1 MATTVQT
8 AASLEKPM
16 EEVDQP
22 AVIPTMSKVIK
33 KPKTLGTY
41 YQAVL
46 ARRISVGIGNVGG
59 NMRQILEN
67 VAEKTFAGKCGP
79 EGYIKPGSVKIQA
92 IGAPIL
98 KADTVMFQVTLECL
112 ICNPVEGMIVNCV
125 VKNVTKAGIRA
136 EVPEGADGQQTP
148 MVIFISR
155 DHHYNDAQLNN
166 IAQDDNIQVKV
177 IGSRFMLNDKY
188 VSVIAQLVDK
198 PTVVEKPTR
207 AKTLKR
213 PKLVLKSG

>member
-1 MATTVQT
+1 MATTVQPV
-8 AASLEKPM
+8 ASLEKPIEM
-16 EEVDQP
+16 AEHP
-22 AVIPTMSKVIK
+22 AVIPTMSRIIR

-59 NMRQILEN
+59 NMRQILET

-79 EGYIKPGSVKIQA
+79 EGYIKPGSIKIQA

-98 KADTVMFQVTLECL
+98 KADTVTFQVTLECL

-125 VKNVTKAGIRA
+125 VRNVTKAGIRA
-136 EVPEGADGQQTP
+136 EVPEGPDDQQTP

-166 IAQDDNIQVKV
+166 VAQDDNIKVKV

-188 VSVIAQLVDK
+188 VSVIAHLVEK
-198 PTVVEKPTR
+198 TNVVEKAIR
-207 AKTLKR
+207 SKTLKR
-213 PKLVLKSG
+213 PKLVLKGG

>member
-1 MATTVQT
+1 MATTVQPVT
-8 AASLEKPM
+8 SFEKPLEM
-16 EEVDQP
+16 APQTTP
-22 AVIPTMSKVIK
+22 IPTMSKVIR

-41 YQAVL
+41 YQAIL
-46 ARRISVGIGNVGG
+46 ARRISLSISNIGG

-67 VAEKTFAGKCGP
+67 IAEKTFAGKCGP
-79 EGYIKPGSVKIQA
+79 EGYVKPGSIKIQA
-92 IGAPIL
+92 IGAPIM
-98 KADTVMFQVTLECL
+98 KADTVIFQVTIECL

-125 VKNVTKAGIRA
+125 VKNITKAGIRA
-136 EVPEGADGQQTP
+136 EVPEGPDGQETP

-166 IAQDDNIQVKV
+166 ISPEDNIQVKV

-188 VSVIAQLVDK
+188 VSVIAQLVEK
-198 PTVVEKPTR
+198 PSIVEKPIR

-213 PKLVLKSG
+213 PKLVLKQG